1 MKYVVVYSKSDC
13 SWCDK
18 AKELLNQLNISFEEK
33 VFNVDFSR
41 KDLQQLV
48 GVDKIMTVPQIVI
61 DNQLIGGYNDLVKYV
76 EVNSLMREMEN
87 GTP

>member
-1 MKYVVVYSKSDC
+1 MKNVVVYSKSDC